1 MSLSAQVQLLQE
13 LTTFFQINARCDCTT
28 QERAA
33 ENPDSPKSLKIGH
46 LRNSMAFTQKLA
58 LVLLLRTRISQSPLN
73 TLAASTLKQFPE
85 ATMSSAEVHSTT
97 DEKND
102 GIPADLLELTQAIE
116 QLPVEHR
123 VRLLPAL
130 RRVTE
135 SSVRRRRIL
144 TLVQEALGQLRLD
157 MKYLVFDLEA
167 TRRERDEFLQKL
179 NDLGAND

>member
-1 MSLSAQVQLLQE
+1 
-13 LTTFFQINARCDCTT
+13 
-28 QERAA
+28 
-33 ENPDSPKSLKIGH
+33 
-46 LRNSMAFTQKLA
+46 
-58 LVLLLRTRISQSPLN
+58 
-73 TLAASTLKQFPE
+73 
-85 ATMSSAEVHSTT
+85 MSSAEIHNVA

-102 GIPADLLELTQAIE
+102 GIPADLIELTQAIE
-116 QLPVEHR
+116 QLPVEQR

>member
-1 MSLSAQVQLLQE
+1 
-13 LTTFFQINARCDCTT
+13 
-28 QERAA
+28 
-33 ENPDSPKSLKIGH
+33 
-46 LRNSMAFTQKLA
+46 
-58 LVLLLRTRISQSPLN
+58 
-73 TLAASTLKQFPE
+73 
-85 ATMSSAEVHSTT
+85 MSSAEVHSVT

-102 GIPADLLELTQAIE
+102 GIPTDLIELTQAIE

-123 VRLLPAL
+123 IRLLPAL